1 MKKTHAVPR
10 KANPVK
16 IAPSLTGP
24 DEDEDS
30 QQELE
35 SRNFS
40 AERISARASVT
51 TDVLKEILAR
61 EDTTPE
67 LRYWGINE

>member
-10 KANPVK
+10 KTNALTSL
-16 IAPSLTGP
+16 PSSRTP
-24 DEDEDS
+24 DEDEENQQEDS
-30 QQELE
+30 Q
-35 SRNFS
+35 SFS
-40 AERISARASVT
+40 TERITARASVT

-61 EDTTPE
+61 EDTSSE